1 LWIIVMR
8 TVLALLAL
16 VGALA
21 APGTVQAQ
29 SRTTLGVGSG
39 AVAGALV
46 GGPIGAVA
54 GAVVGG
60 FVGNSSEPRRRH
72 VRRGR
77 RVAYAAVR
85 RPLPRRAEAELPRP
99 ATAVARAAPA
109 PTATGWK
116 DPR

>member
-1 LWIIVMR
+1 MR
-8 TVLALLAL
+8 ALSTVFVLAGLVLA
-16 VGALA
+16 GAPDPA
-21 APGTVQAQ
+21 RAQ

-60 FVGNSSEPRRRH
+60 FVGHSSGRGRRH
-72 VRRGR
+72 FRRGR
-77 RVAYAAVR
+77 RYGSVR
-85 RPLPRRAEAELPRP
+85 RAPQRRAEAEIPR
-99 ATAVARAAPA
+99 TTGTVARAAPPA
-109 PTATGWK
+109 ATAWK

>member
-1 LWIIVMR
+1 MR
-8 TVLALLAL
+8 EVLRLLAVLAVLATP
-16 VGALA
+16 GAA
-21 APGTVQAQ
+21 RAQ

-46 GGPIGAVA
+46 AGPIGAVA

-60 FVGNSSEPRRRH
+60 FVGHSSERRRRH

-77 RVAYAAVR
+77 RPGYATAR
-85 RPLPRRAEAELPRP
+85 RPLPRRAEAEAPR
-99 ATAVARAAPA
+99 TTGAVARPA
-109 PTATGWK
+109 PPATTWK